1 MISFLFVVITHTG
14 SILDYMHGTVA
25 HVLVDGYIACTGD
38 EQVFFNMIAE
48 EGFEYE
54 FKESIIHSYFRN
66 LVCNKDCCHCPEQ
79 EKHGMVKHR
88 ICACKDVKKPASLLD
103 AFMTSSTKEQ
113 QLSLMEEEPL
123 QVETP
128 VKTLLDNVRSVSDDA
143 FLEGDQV
150 KVNVKE
156 ENKKVMVDTNEV
168 GR

>member
-113 QLSLMEEEPL
+113 QLSLREEEPL

-128 VKTLLDNVRSVSDDA
+128 VKTLLDNVSSVSDDA